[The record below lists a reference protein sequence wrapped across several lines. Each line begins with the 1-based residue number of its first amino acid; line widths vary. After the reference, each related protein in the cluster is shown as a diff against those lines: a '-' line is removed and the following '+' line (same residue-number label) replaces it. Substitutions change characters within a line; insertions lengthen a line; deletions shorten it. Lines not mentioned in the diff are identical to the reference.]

1 VLLCAKKNN
10 ILLNHLHADF
20 HVNYYSNCYEGAN
33 ATPTIVYYAL
43 HNVSSVS
50 GPISVSGGNVVV
62 GATSAGSDVSSA
74 ADNVAT
80 ASNPRKPKSLAGECA
95 SVMAVGSAC
104 LRQNSLLYLLLMLG
118 TVWLGLSLYN
128 FTKT

>member
-1 VLLCAKKNN
+1 MV
-10 ILLNHLHADF
+10 F
-20 HVNYYSNCYEGAN
+20 YG
-33 ATPTIVYYAL
+33 L

-50 GPISVSGGNVVV
+50 GSLSSSGGDGVGRSTGG
-62 GATSAGSDVSSA
+62 GATMVSSA
-74 ADNVAT
+74 ADDVVA
-80 ASNPRKPKSLAGECA
+80 ASNPRKTVKSLAGECA
-95 SVMAVGSAC
+95 SVVSGSGAC